1 MKTRIFLAI
10 LALLPLAACR
20 QAPADMREA
29 PPATPVR
36 VEKLARGPFQP
47 VLPLLGVVRP
57 GGMAEVTVP
66 AGGRVRY
73 PGRFA
78 DGLPSGAQVR
88 AGEVLARIS
97 LQDAEASLAEAR
109 LRLELATSEMARHQR
124 AFDAGVEPAATLAA
138 FKAEAELARSR
149 LAAAEDRLSRLALRA
164 PVGGLLIVD
173 HRIPPESEIA
183 AGTVLARIAS
193 GGPLLVEGHAAAADR
208 DRLRPGLKVRFAAP
222 GALEGAL
229 GGGGSGVIR
238 EVAPVVEA
246 GGTIRLVA
254 EVTDPTGLPAPGEGI
269 EIQVE
274 LEAREQALTVPE
286 EALVLSET
294 GSTVYLVGRDR
305 LGPVAQRRAVE
316 TGTRGNGR
324 IEVLRGL
331 SPGDRIVVSGAGL
344 LTDGDPIAEVQEEAV
359 EENRPGAVR

>member
-1 MKTRIFLAI
+1 MKTRIFLAA

-20 QAPADMREA
+20 PAPADMREA

-36 VEKLARGPFQP
+36 VEKVARGPFQP

-88 AGEVLARIS
+88 AGEVLARVS
-97 LQDAEASLAEAR
+97 LQDADASLAEAR
-109 LRLELATSEMARHQR
+109 LRLEAATSELARHQR
-124 AFDAGVEPAATLAA
+124 AFDAGVEAAAILASY
-138 FKAEAELARSR
+138 KAEAELARSR
-149 LAAAEDRLSRLALRA
+149 LAAAQDRLSRLDLRA

-208 DRLRPGLKVRFAAP
+208 DRLRPGLTVRFAAP
-222 GALEGAL
+222 GALEPSGA
-229 GGGGSGVIR
+229 GVIR

-294 GSTVYLVGRDR
+294 GSSIYLVDHDR
-305 LGPVAQRRAVE
+305 SGLVARRRAVE

-344 LTDGDPIAEVQEEAV
+344 LTEGDPVAEVQEAV